1 MQLFSTLRVIIGE
14 FKGKFYKLSKD
25 ELNKLQW
32 RYNKE
37 NLENGIW
44 GNNNSGMN

>member
-1 MQLFSTLRVIIGE
+1 
-14 FKGKFYKLSKD
+14 
-25 ELNKLQW
+25 LNKLQW

-44 GNNNSGMN
+44 GNNNSGMNWKGNFKQ